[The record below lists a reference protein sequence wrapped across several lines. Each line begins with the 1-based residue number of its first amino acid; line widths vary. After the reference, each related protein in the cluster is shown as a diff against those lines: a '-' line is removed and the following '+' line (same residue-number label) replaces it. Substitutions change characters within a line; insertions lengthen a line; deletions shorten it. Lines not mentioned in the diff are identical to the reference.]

1 MKKIFFNKLFFLLL
15 INSSLLFSQQWSF
28 SVVADPRSGFVDFKR
43 ALTEIK
49 KSTGNYEPKIQ
60 KSEFV
65 LVNGDFDP
73 AEINYKIFNEVFP
86 PNSDS
91 SSIFLPVIGNHDLD
105 YTYFIKG
112 KMFDDQKLF
121 NKYDNTSFSYYMDMK
136 NCRVIVIDQY
146 EGTGFNNGCINET
159 GIKWVE
165 EKIKSATAEHIF
177 IAMHEPAFP
186 RYRHLDNSFNS
197 CPKERDEF
205 WNMLLKYKTKV
216 RAVLVGHTHY
226 YYSMKIKDVKGDV
239 NDVNKFPV
247 EEGGIYQIDA
257 GGAGNSK
264 EGEVTVV
271 QFLIDGRKVLARVIQ
286 SKKGE
291 EKFKEIE
298 SIKIN

>member
-1 MKKIFFNKLFFLLL
+1 MKKIFFNRLFFFLL

-28 SVVADPRSGFVDFKR
+28 SVVADPRAGFVDFKR

-49 KSTGNYEPKIQ
+49 KLNANPEPKIQ

-65 LVNGDFDP
+65 IVNGDFDP
-73 AEINYKIFNEVFP
+73 AEINFKIFNEVFP

-105 YTYFIKG
+105 YTFFIKG
-112 KMFDDQKLF
+112 KIFDNQKLF
-121 NKYDNTSFSYYMDMK
+121 NKYDNSSFSYYMDLK

-146 EGTGFNNGCINET
+146 EETGFNNGCINET

-165 EKIKSATAEHIF
+165 EKIISSEAEHIF

-186 RYRHLDNSFNS
+186 RYRHIDNSFNA
-197 CPKERDEF
+197 CPKERDKF
-205 WNMLLKYKTKV
+205 WNMLLKYKDKV

-226 YYSMKIKDVKGDV
+226 YYAMKVRDVKGEA
-239 NDVNKFPV
+239 NDKDKFPI
-247 EEGGIYQIDA
+247 EDGGIYQIDA
-257 GGAGNSK
+257 GAAGNSK
-264 EGEVTVV
+264 EGEITVV
-271 QFLIDGRKVLARVIQ
+271 QFLIDEGKVLARVIQ

-291 EKFKEIE
+291 EYFKVIE
-298 SIKIN
+298 TIKIN

>member
-1 MKKIFFNKLFFLLL
+1 MKKVSFTKLFFFLLL
-15 INSSLLFSQQWSF
+15 NSSLLFSQQWSF

-49 KSTGNYEPKIQ
+49 KLTANPEPKIQ

-65 LVNGDFDP
+65 IVTGDFDP
-73 AEINYKIFNEVFP
+73 AETNFRIFNEVFP

-105 YTYFIKG
+105 YTFFIKE

-121 NKYDNTSFSYYMDMK
+121 NKYDNSSFSYYVDMN
-136 NCRVIVIDQY
+136 NCRVIVVDQY
-146 EGTGFNNGCINET
+146 QGTGFNNGCINEA

-165 EKIKSATAEHIF
+165 EKIKSSTAEHVF
-177 IAMHEPAFP
+177 IAFHEPAFP
-186 RYRHLDNSFNS
+186 RYRHVGNSFDA

-205 WNMLLKYKTKV
+205 WNMLLQYKNKV
-216 RAVLVGHTHY
+216 RAILVGHTHY
-226 YYSMKIKDVKGDV
+226 YYKMKIRDVKGDAT
-239 NDVNKFPV
+239 DKDKFPI

-271 QFLIDGRKVLARVIQ
+271 QFLIDGDKVLARVVQ

-291 EKFKEIE
+291 EIFKEIE
-298 SIKIN
+298 TIKIN